1 MEYILTNDFLTV
13 KISNHG
19 AEIQSIVDN
28 NTQTEYIWQANP
40 KIWKRH
46 APVLFPIVGSLKDNQ
61 YIYNG
66 KIYNMTQHG
75 FARDMDFEV
84 EKQTKTSITF
94 LLKATPET
102 LKKYPFKFEL
112 RVNYTLIDNLVEE
125 KFEVTNQDDKEMIFG
140 IGGHPAF
147 NLLTDDKISKNDYY
161 FEFEPSKEHVRIP
174 LKAPLL
180 DWTHRSPS
188 ATNSLIKISDL
199 LFKDDAWVLELRGE
213 NKVSVRTDKSNYH
226 IDVKMDSPYVGLWSQ
241 YPQTAD
247 YVCVE
252 PWWGIADVLETDG
265 HLEDKRGMNHLPA
278 GKTWKN
284 GFSMAF
290 SNKIN

>member
-84 EKQTKTSITF
+84 EKQTKTSITY

-180 DWTHRSPS
+180 DWTHRSLS

-226 IDVKMDSPYVGLWSQ
+226 IDVKMDAPYVGLWSQ

-265 HLEDKRGMNHLPA
+265 HLEEKRGMNHLPV

-290 SNKIN
+290 HNKIN

>member
-1 MEYILTNDFLTV
+1 MEYTLVNNFLTV

-28 NTQTEYIWQANP
+28 HTHTEYIWQADP

-61 YIYNG
+61 YIYDG

-84 EKQTKTSITF
+84 ESQTKDSITF
-94 LLKATPET
+94 LLKDTPET

-112 RVNYTLIDNLVEE
+112 RVKYTLTDNLIEE
-125 KFEVTNQDDKEMIFG
+125 KFVVTNQDEKEMIFG

-147 NLLTDDKISKNDYY
+147 NLKTSDSIDKSDYY
-161 FEFEPSKEHVRIP
+161 FEFEPSKEHIRIP

-180 DWTHRSPS
+180 DWSQRSLS
-188 ATNSLIKISDL
+188 KTNSLIKISDL

-226 IDVKMDSPYVGLWSQ
+226 VDVKMDAPYVGLWSQ

-247 YVCVE
+247 YVCIE
-252 PWWGIADVLETDG
+252 PWWGIADILETNG

-278 GKTWKN
+278 GKTWEN
-284 GFSMAF
+284 SFSMAF
-290 SNKIN
+290 YDKID